1 MKNKITI
8 DVCGTKYYI
17 VNNRLYNEHG
27 DEISAGYNYLQNSE
41 VVVTPVPIR
50 IKDE

>member
-8 DVCGTKYYI
+8 DVYGTKYYI
-17 VNNRLYNEHG
+17 VNNRLFN
-27 DEISAGYNYLQNSE
+27 DEGVVISAGYNYVGNSE
-41 VVVTPVPIR
+41 VVLTPTSIK

>member
-8 DVCGTKYYI
+8 DVYGTKYYI
-17 VNNRLYNEHG
+17 VNNRLYNEDG
-27 DEISAGYNYLQNSE
+27 DKISAGYNYIGNSE
-41 VVVTPVPIR
+41 VVVTPVSIQ